1 MTYVMEQKLVDYI
14 NAQRKEAEEFSKQ
27 PGCWMGMMPEATD
40 VDYWSERA
48 PCGTLKGFQRIEL
61 EEGAYY
67 AVADAFS
74 KSLARSMDFS
84 SMTDE
89 ELHAEIDS
97 AVAYMN
103 AEAEEEAMREEAE
116 QKHFDELAS
125 SLNVDRETFNRW
137 MATA

>member
-1 MTYVMEQKLVDYI
+1 MEKALVDYI
-14 NAQRKEAEEFSKQ
+14 IAQRKEAEEFSKK
-27 PGCWMGMMPEATD
+27 PGCWMGMVPCHTD
-40 VDYWSERA
+40 TAYWSERV
-48 PCGTLKGFQRIEL
+48 PSGTLKEYDRITL

-116 QKHFDELAS
+116 QNHFDELAS
-125 SLNVDRETFNRW
+125 SLNVDRETLDRW
-137 MATA
+137 MTTA

>member
-1 MTYVMEQKLVDYI
+1 
-14 NAQRKEAEEFSKQ
+14 
-27 PGCWMGMMPEATD
+27 
-40 VDYWSERA
+40 
-48 PCGTLKGFQRIEL
+48 
-61 EEGAYY
+61 
-67 AVADAFS
+67 
-74 KSLARSMDFS
+74 
-84 SMTDE
+84 
-89 ELHAEIDS
+89 LHAEIDS